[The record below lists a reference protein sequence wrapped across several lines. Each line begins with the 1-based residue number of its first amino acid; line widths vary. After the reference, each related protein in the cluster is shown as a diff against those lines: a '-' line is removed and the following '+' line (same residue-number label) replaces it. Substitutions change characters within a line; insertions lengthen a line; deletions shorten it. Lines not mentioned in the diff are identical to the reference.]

1 MGSSTKW
8 QKIELSTDK
17 WVHFIPRKQL
27 NGFINRQAWNLLNL
41 TKFLKTSRTD
51 EMQFDFDTPQATL
64 SPIRLS
70 DTRPV

>member
-1 MGSSTKW
+1 MGSSSKW

-17 WVHFIPRKQL
+17 WEHLIPRKQL

-41 TKFLKTSRTD
+41 TKCLKTSRN
-51 EMQFDFDTPQATL
+51 EMQFSFDTRQATL

-70 DTRPV
+70 NTRPV